1 MSDEQGG
8 GSDPDDGGEET
19 AATDADTAQRRE
31 REVRRSDPDYRVYVP
46 DTPEG
51 RDTENQHF
59 IVEPTPTGAFVAV
72 WTQSSI
78 ENDDDQRVVAAR
90 SADGGETWSAPVEID
105 GRDADD
111 PPGTGLAS
119 WGFPV
124 VVEGVG
130 EAGHRVYCFYNKNV
144 GVDDAREDTT
154 GVLRCRYSDDD
165 GRTWSDVTHDFDIES
180 CAISHPDDGV
190 PESWIVYQA
199 PTRTADGAVLAGF
212 THWASDTVDDAHIF
226 ERQSEIRFLRFE
238 GLDAADPADAT
249 VTTWPDAD
257 HGLQVPHPDRPGV
270 SVAQEPSVRP
280 LGDGRLIC
288 AMRTLQG
295 RVYFALSEDGGRTWD
310 TPRPLSYD
318 PEEFRPVEN
327 PIAPCP
333 LYRLGDGRLLLV
345 FYDNDGTGHGA
356 TGPTHIRRNRTP
368 AWYAL
373 GEVIDYPTHPVRFDG
388 PWILADNDCVAYG
401 PNERT
406 EIASYPSF
414 FEHDGRA
421 YLWYPDRKH
430 FLLGKDLREDLD
442 RRANL

>member
-1 MSDEQGG
+1 MSGASGG
-8 GSDPDDGGEET
+8 GEAGN
-19 AATDADTAQRRE
+19 RRE
-31 REVRRSDPDYRVYVP
+31 RELRRSNPDFRVYVP
-46 DTPEG
+46 EAQEG

-59 IVEPTPTGAFVAV
+59 LVTATPAGSFLAV
-72 WTQSSI
+72 WTQGSL
-78 ENDDDQRVVAAR
+78 ENADDQRVVAAR
-90 SADGGETWSAPVEID
+90 STDEGETWSDPVEID
-105 GRDADD
+105 GRDDDD

-130 EAGHRVYCFYNKNV
+130 AVGHRIYCFYNKNV

-154 GVLRCRYSDDD
+154 GALRCRYSDDD
-165 GRTWSDVTHDFDIES
+165 GRTWSTRTHEFPIES
-180 CAISHPDDGV
+180 CAISHADDAV
-190 PESWIVYQA
+190 PESWIVYQP

-212 THWASDTVDDAHIF
+212 THWASDTFDDAPIF
-226 ERQSEIRFLRFE
+226 ERHSEIRFFRFQN
-238 GLDAADPADAT
+238 LDAADPTDAT

-257 HGLQVPHPDRPGV
+257 HGLQVSHPDRPGV

-288 AMRTLQG
+288 VMRTLRGQ
-295 RVYFALSEDGGRTWD
+295 VYFALSGDGGRTWD
-310 TPRPLSYD
+310 TPRPLSYNPD
-318 PEEFRPVEN
+318 EFRPVEN

-333 LYRLGDGRLLLV
+333 LYRLDDGRLLLV

-356 TGPTHIRRNRTP
+356 TGPTDIRRNRTP

-373 GEVIDYPTHPVRFDG
+373 GEVVDHPTHPVRFDG
-388 PWILADNDCVAYG
+388 PRVLADNDCVAYG
-401 PNERT
+401 PSDRT

-414 FEHDGRA
+414 FEHGGRA

-430 FLLGKDLREDLD
+430 FLLGKELTTALARP
-442 RRANL
+442 